1 MNMAKPSAHDTSYEW
16 KAVTILAL
24 GFGLMGLD
32 RWLLAPMFPFMMKDL
47 NLSYQDLGLL
57 IGTLGLAWGVFSIT
71 MGRVSDGIGRRKVLI
86 PAAIAFSCL
95 SGLSGVATGLVS
107 LLVIR
112 TVMGIA
118 EGSFCPTSVAAA
130 GEASHPKRRGLNQ
143 GLQQS
148 AFPLFGLGLAPIIAT
163 QLMGVLP
170 SWHYVFFLS
179 AVPGLILAWHMYK
192 VIREPGAAAPSGLPA
207 APARG
212 ETLSWKE
219 LLRRRNL
226 LLGVGSML
234 CAMTGIFVVGAM
246 VPNYLTDYLK
256 LTPQQ
261 MGLVVSAIGIGGF
274 FGEFGVPGISDFI
287 GRKAAAFLSFI
298 GAALALYGFARLGA
312 SPWALF
318 GVLLLVSFFCF
329 GLLALMTG
337 PVATE
342 AAPPGMVASAIGIVS
357 GLGEIFGGGVAPVVA
372 GFIAQHHGIQYTL
385 YLALGGVAVGVVISF
400 FLKETAPRKVGY
412 RPQAQ
417 AS

>member
-1 MNMAKPSAHDTSYEW
+1 MTRPLVHDTAYEW

-47 NLSYQDLGLL
+47 DLSYQDLGLL
-57 IGTLGLAWGVFSIT
+57 IGVLGLAWGVFSIT
-71 MGRVSDGIGRRKVLI
+71 MGRVSDRVGRRKVLI

-95 SGLSGVATGLVS
+95 SGLSGLATGLIS
-107 LLVIR
+107 LMLIR
-112 TVMGIA
+112 TVMGVA

-130 GEASHPKRRGLNQ
+130 GEASHPRRRGLNQ

-163 QLMGVLP
+163 QLMDVLP

-179 AVPGLILAWHMYK
+179 AVPGLILAWFMYK
-192 VIREPGAAAPSGLPA
+192 VIREPGTGVQGGLPA
-207 APARG
+207 APAAG
-212 ETLSWKE
+212 ATLSWKE

-226 LLGVGSML
+226 LLAVASIL

-287 GRKAAAFLSFI
+287 GRRAAAFLAFV
-298 GAALALYGFARLGA
+298 GAALALYAFIRTDA

-318 GVLLLVSFFCF
+318 GVLLVVSFFCF

-337 PVATE
+337 PIATE
-342 AAPPGMVASAIGIVS
+342 AAPPGMVASAIGTVS

-372 GFIAQHHGIQYTL
+372 GYIAQHHGIQYTL
-385 YLALGGVAVGVVISF
+385 YLALGGIAIGLAVSL
-400 FLKETAPRKVGY
+400 FLKETAPRKVEAGV
-412 RPQAQ
+412 QAQ

>member
-1 MNMAKPSAHDTSYEW
+1 MARTYAHDTAYEW

-47 NLSYQDLGLL
+47 DLSYQDLGLL
-57 IGTLGLAWGVFSIT
+57 IGVLSLAWGVFSIT
-71 MGRVSDGIGRRKVLI
+71 MGRVSDRVGRRKVLI

-95 SGLSGVATGLVS
+95 SGLSGLATGLIS
-107 LLVIR
+107 LMLIR
-112 TVMGIA
+112 TVMGVA
-118 EGSFCPTSVAAA
+118 EGSFCPASVAAA
-130 GEASHPKRRGLNQ
+130 GEASHPRRRGLNQ

-163 QLMGVLP
+163 QLMDVLP

-179 AVPGLILAWHMYK
+179 AVPGLILAWFMYK
-192 VIREPGAAAPSGLPA
+192 VIREPGKGVQAGLPA
-207 APARG
+207 APAAG
-212 ETLSWKE
+212 ATLSWKE

-226 LLGVGSML
+226 LLAVGSIL

-274 FGEFGVPGISDFI
+274 FGEFAVPGISDFI
-287 GRKAAAFLSFI
+287 GRRAAAFLAFI
-298 GAALALYGFARLGA
+298 GAALALYAFIRTEA

-318 GVLLLVSFFCF
+318 GVLLVVSFFCF

-337 PVATE
+337 PIATE
-342 AAPPGMVASAIGIVS
+342 AAPPGMVASAIGTVS

-372 GFIAQHHGIQYTL
+372 GYIAQHHGIQYTL
-385 YLALGGVAVGVVISF
+385 YLALGGIALGTVVSL
-400 FLKETAPRKVGY
+400 FLKETAPRKVEAGA
-412 RPQAQ
+412 QAQ

>member
-1 MNMAKPSAHDTSYEW
+1 MDKAVAHDTSYEW

-47 NLSYQDLGLL
+47 DLSYQDLGLL
-57 IGTLGLAWGVFSIT
+57 IGTLGLAWGVFSIA

-95 SGLSGVATGLVS
+95 SGLSGLATGLIS
-107 LLVIR
+107 LLIIR
-112 TVMGIA
+112 AVMGVA

-163 QLMGVLP
+163 QLMDVLP

-179 AVPGLILAWHMYK
+179 AVPGLILAWFMYK
-192 VIREPGAAAPSGLPA
+192 VIREPRAGALAGLPA
-207 APARG
+207 APAAS
-212 ETLSWKE
+212 LSWRE

-226 LLGVGSML
+226 LLAVGSML

-261 MGLVVSAIGIGGF
+261 MGLVVSAIGVGGF

-287 GRKAAAFLSFI
+287 GRKAAAFISFI
-298 GAALALYGFARLGA
+298 GAALALYGFAQVGA

-318 GVLLLVSFFCF
+318 GVLLVVSFFCF

-342 AAPPGMVASAIGIVS
+342 AAPAGMVASAIGMVS

-372 GFIAQHHGIQYTL
+372 GYIAQHYGIQYTL

-412 RPQAQ
+412 RPHAQ
-417 AS
+417 PS